1 VLVKHVENLFRRQR
15 SPRASQPVAVE
26 RGFEIDSRGTTMD
39 RRLIGLVLGLVM
51 ASGGC
56 LSQGWPAAEVSPGK
70 ANVTEALDALK
81 QQAGQA
87 GPFKA
92 NGQCRMG
99 YVAASGRTRQFN
111 LPVSVFVNPP
121 SEVYLQGQATPGPQ
135 GLVFM
140 GTNAEEFWLGLRP
153 EVSTFWWGRWDK
165 AADTHALPVDPRAVF
180 EALGLAAVGLQ
191 QEDPNRWSL
200 SSAGG
205 QDILTWKDPA
215 GRPAKRLLVDRR
227 DYRIARIEYLDE
239 DGNVIVLV
247 DLKDYEKA
255 AAVMWVPSRISIVAY
270 AKGRQGDWARLTFDT
285 FMAWTP
291 REEFRSKKLVRPE
304 PSGFEN
310 VIEIGNQEK

>member
-1 VLVKHVENLFRRQR
+1 
-15 SPRASQPVAVE
+15 
-26 RGFEIDSRGTTMD
+26 MD
-39 RRLIGLVLGLVM
+39 RRLIGLVLGL
-51 ASGGC
+51 AAACGGC
-56 LSQGWPAAEVSPGK
+56 LSQGWPAAAKVSPGK
-70 ANVTEALDALK
+70 ASVTEALDALK
-81 QQAGQA
+81 QQAAQA

-111 LPVSVFVNPP
+111 LPVSVWVNPP

-165 AADTHALPVDPRAVF
+165 AAGTHDLPVNPRAVF

-200 SSAGG
+200 SSARG
-205 QDILTWKDPA
+205 QDVLTWTDPA
-215 GRPAKRLLVDRR
+215 GRPMKRLFVDRR

-239 DGNVIVLV
+239 DGGVVVLV
-247 DLKDYEKA
+247 DLRNYEKA
-255 AAVMWVPSRISIVAY
+255 AGVTWVPSRISIVAY
-270 AKGRQGDWARLTFDT
+270 AKGRQGDWARLTLES

-291 REEFRSKKLVRPE
+291 RDEFRRKYLVRPE
-304 PSGFEN
+304 ARGFET
-310 VIEIGNQEK
+310 VIEVDGDKTVK